1 MFGMLQV
8 ATVLRLVPGP
18 WTKALDA
25 LGPWVARRGYCLK
38 VLKVLQMSGFDKYNL
53 NFLRQQR
60 P

>member
-38 VLKVLQMSGFDKYNL
+38 LLQMSGFDKYNL

>member
-38 VLKVLQMSGFDKYNL
+38 VLQMSDFDQYNP
-53 NFLRQQR
+53 NFLRQ
-60 P
+60 